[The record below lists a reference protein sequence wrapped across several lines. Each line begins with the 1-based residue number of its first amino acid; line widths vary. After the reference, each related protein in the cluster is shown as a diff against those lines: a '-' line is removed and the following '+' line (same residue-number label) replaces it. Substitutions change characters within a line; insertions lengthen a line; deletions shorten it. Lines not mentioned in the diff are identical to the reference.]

1 MLEKIGVMLIVTI
14 CLVIIGGVFY
24 WSFIAF
30 ISFVAWI
37 QEMMTEFI
45 LYLGVGSIV
54 LAIINT
60 ASNLFGV
67 HSTSGFRSTNTE
79 IIKLFTMIIVLWP
92 LFLLAWIAVITYPD
106 EKDSKKLEIIG
117 VTLIITTF
125 LAIIGGIF
133 YWSLIAGVFL
143 LLGLLLYALI
153 QGALIQG
160 IYMAR

>member
-24 WSFIAF
+24 WSFISF

-45 LYLGVGSIV
+45 LYLGIGAVV
-54 LAIINT
+54 LAVFNT
-60 ASNLFGV
+60 ASNL
-67 HSTSGFRSTNTE
+67 SGTARLTDSY
-79 IIKLFTMIIVLWP
+79 IIQFFIIITLWP
-92 LFLLAWIAVITYPD
+92 LFLLVWIAVIMHPD